1 MRTGW
6 ASLCPLSFVW
16 THGLSVWLCTYLGFL
31 RAWWLQ
37 SSDTASMVAQD
48 SNPKHFSSQ
57 GRSWIIFNDL
67 IYIVPHLLYFISPN
81 NHKSLPQSRG
91 REQYHL
97 LLGEC
102 QASTRVW
109 GRRATMVAIFENSS
123 PPERF
128 MLRKKK
134 LWEVVIL
141 TGGLPAVFSQSPQKG
156 VGCHGKARFSFDS
169 LWPLNTLNILAF
181 LEHVQLPD
189 TVLRSL
195 RELFYLILITSLWG
209 RYRWLKK
216 FSNLLKYMWLENG
229 SSGSNPAPPC
239 LPTSL
244 GCYERYGILCL
255 T

>member
-109 GRRATMVAIFENSS
+109 GRRATMVAILKTPVLQRDSCSGRRSCEKWSS
-123 PPERF
+123 SQEGFQLSLAKAP
-128 MLRKKK
+128 RKGSDVTGKQDLALIHFD
-134 LWEVVIL
+134 LW
-141 TGGLPAVFSQSPQKG
+141 THWTSR
-156 VGCHGKARFSFDS
+156 HS
-169 LWPLNTLNILAF
+169 LSMYNYQTL
-181 LEHVQLPD
+181 
-189 TVLRSL
+189 
-195 RELFYLILITSLWG
+195 YWG
-209 RYRWLKK
+209 PYVNY
-216 FSNLLKYMWLENG
+216 F
-229 SSGSNPAPPC
+229 
-239 LPTSL
+239 
-244 GCYERYGILCL
+244 I
-255 T
+255 